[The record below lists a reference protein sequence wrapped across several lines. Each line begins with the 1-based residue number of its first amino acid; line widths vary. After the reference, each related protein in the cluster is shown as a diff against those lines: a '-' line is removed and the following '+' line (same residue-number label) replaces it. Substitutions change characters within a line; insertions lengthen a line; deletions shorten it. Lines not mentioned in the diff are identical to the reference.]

1 MSDPVLHVLAGPN
14 GAGKSAFFEYV
25 LGPATHLEFVNADE
39 IAAQRWPDDPIYK
52 SYDAA
57 LLASARR
64 MALIEAGTSFITET
78 VFSHDSKLDLVRS
91 AIDAGYLV
99 SLHVILVPEA
109 LAVARV
115 ASRVVLG
122 GHDVPEHKI
131 RQRYVRLW
139 PLVVAAIGV
148 VGNTIVYDNS
158 RASDPFRIAA
168 RFDHGSLIGEPEWPP
183 WAPDVLVSAAR

>member
-1 MSDPVLHVLAGPN
+1 MPDPVLHVLAGPN
-14 GAGKSAFFEYV
+14 GAGKSAFYEFV

-39 IAAQRWPDDPIYK
+39 IAAQRWPDDPIRK

-64 MALIEAGTSFITET
+64 AALIESGTSFITET

-91 AIDAGYLV
+91 AIGAGYLV

-115 ASRVVLG
+115 ENRVGLG
-122 GHDVPEHKI
+122 GHAVPEQKI
-131 RQRYVRLW
+131 RERYARLW

-158 RASDPFRIAA
+158 RAAAPFRIVA
-168 RFDHGSLIGEPEWPP
+168 RFDHGSLVGGPEWPP
-183 WAPDVLVSAAR
+183 WTSDVLVSAAR